1 MTSESCNVRKLLSLV
16 KNNSNMITV
25 NMLLIL
31 ILLLLLLLLL
41 NQIKSIHY
49 TSGVILQWILSDTD
63 NAQCGRSQ
71 WRRNW
76 GSGGSMNR

>member
-31 ILLLLLLLLL
+31 ILLLLLLL

-49 TSGVILQWILSDTD
+49 TSGVSELFCSGFCQTLTTLSV
-63 NAQCGRSQ
+63 A
-71 WRRNW
+71 
-76 GSGGSMNR
+76 